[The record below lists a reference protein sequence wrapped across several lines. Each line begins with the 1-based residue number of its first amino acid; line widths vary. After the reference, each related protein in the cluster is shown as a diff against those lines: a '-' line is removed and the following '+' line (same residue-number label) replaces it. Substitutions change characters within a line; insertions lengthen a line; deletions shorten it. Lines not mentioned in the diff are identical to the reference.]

1 MVFMLPRFSKIL
13 VPVDFT
19 EKNLAALDIAFEL
32 AVANRARV
40 TLLHVVETLDV
51 ESDAELEQFY
61 DRLQKR
67 ADAELERMSQRFT
80 AAAIAIDRKV
90 RFGKRLPE
98 ILKCCNESGADL
110 VIMSSHKPDLQK
122 PQQTWATL
130 SYQVSVLCPGP
141 VLLVK

>member
-1 MVFMLPRFSKIL
+1 MLSRFKKFL

-19 EKNLAALDIAFEL
+19 EKNLAVLDIAFEM

-51 ESDAELEQFY
+51 ESDAEMEQFY
-61 DRLQKR
+61 DRLEKR
-67 ADAELERMSQRFT
+67 ADSELERLSQRFE
-80 AAAIAIDRKV
+80 AAGLAIERKV
-90 RFGKRLPE
+90 RFGKRLAE
-98 ILKCCNESGADL
+98 ILQSCTEHNTDL
-110 VIMSSHKPDLQK
+110 VMMSSHKPDLQK

-130 SYQVSVLCPGP
+130 SYQVSVLCPCT